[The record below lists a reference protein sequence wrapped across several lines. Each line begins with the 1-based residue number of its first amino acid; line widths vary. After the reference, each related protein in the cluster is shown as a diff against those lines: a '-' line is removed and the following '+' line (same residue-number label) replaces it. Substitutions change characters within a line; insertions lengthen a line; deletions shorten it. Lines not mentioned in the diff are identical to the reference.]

1 MLIKYHSIKNNEM
14 RTIYLDADEVL
25 NLTKKYNRSQK
36 AQKQY
41 KNVTEYIKTVCAYN
55 Y

>member
-1 MLIKYHSIKNNEM
+1 MLVSYHSIRHNEM
-14 RTIYLDADEVL
+14 RKIYLDNDDVL
-25 NLTKKYNRSQK
+25 DLTEKYNHSKK

-41 KNVTEYIKTVCAYN
+41 KNVTEYIKAVCAYN